1 MKIYFVFLP
10 IFIIFVPK
18 YSVNMTH
25 SKTIASIMA
34 AVACL
39 LVLGSC
45 QKASVRRQ
53 AGDKDEEHGLVVA
66 QELSNSRV
74 QAIEEDA
81 TGQLWIATFR
91 GLNRYDGHEYHQY
104 FCTEDS
110 LGLPDNNVQGLLCD
124 RQGQLW
130 VATVNGVCRYTN
142 KDCFER
148 IPMQTGN
155 RNARKLLMNSKGRIF
170 VYNGTEVLIYDELHN
185 IFLPRINRTM
195 VGQAWGDF
203 FIDAADNIL
212 IAGPENLLVYDG
224 NTFKL
229 LSEVRHAEGA
239 GFYYFEMLTNGL
251 LLSSGNGTLL
261 VFDTKSRQ
269 IVPLDEDVRRR
280 LLDHG
285 SVVQAACLLENNTIL
300 LSTSKNGLFEM
311 NLLTKTLRGQGDA
324 GFTVPVPDAY
334 VTKIFQ
340 DSRKNV
346 WLGTYDKG
354 LFADYYYKEKFGGN
368 DSYLNRVIQNSSV
381 MAVAMDK
388 QQNLWI
394 STMSKGVFV
403 YHCDSQKA
411 EEVVIEGLPAGELGN
426 TINHIFC
433 DRDGELW
440 LSSSNIVMKCRYDGH
455 RLSILGQW
463 PVPMAMDIEQTDD
476 GTVWVASSTTYIFG
490 FHPGSSEP
498 EAKQA
503 FNVDYTFIPSLLKL
517 SDGQLLISAF
527 YQNITRM
534 NPQTGKLTQME
545 IPSMQKCIR
554 RSVYIPT
561 DMHQDKHGNV
571 WIGTV
576 SNGLL
581 RYNPKTNEMTRI
593 PGLSCSDVA
602 SIEEGHQG
610 NLWISTMKGLNRLDV
625 KTGRITSLYKADG
638 LAGDEFTDRASCQ
651 LPNGSL
657 VFGGTDGIT
666 MFDPANIDTL
676 TTIPLRFSDL
686 KIHNR
691 LVRPQK
697 GGPIEMVL
705 DSCREIRLEHSENSI
720 SISFTALD
728 FGEYERVHYYYKLDG
743 FDNEWIDAGSSHSAS
758 YANLP
763 SGHYTFR
770 VRTTD
775 SANDESVSDE
785 RTIRVV
791 VASPPAWSWWAWLI
805 YLVLGGLLAGYLYQ
819 NARRVVKAHRAARQA
834 QMEKEQEKRVN
845 AMNMSFFANIAHE
858 FRTPLTMIAGP
869 VGQLAKS
876 ASLDGEERNLL
887 SIAQRSIQR
896 MFKLVNQLM
905 DFNKLENDTLR
916 LSVEQIDV
924 VEAMNNIC
932 DTFEFNM
939 REKGL
944 TLFRHGMEDKLMAW
958 TDGDKLEKIVSNL
971 LSNALK
977 FTPRGGHIDVTL
989 DTSPT
994 LPRGE
999 KTSTTPSKGEKT
1011 SLSTRPSPL
1020 LQEGSGE
1027 VIKISI
1033 ADTGK
1038 GIPEEQKENIFKRYY
1053 QLDNQT
1059 KAIVNWGT
1067 GIGLYYSRRLAEL
1080 HHGSLTAGNREDGT
1094 GAVFTLIYPMTEQ
1107 AYTEQ
1112 ERKPLYEETGK
1123 LGDNTN
1129 STMSYVLDSTRSA
1142 LPLGLSKNSLN
1153 TDDDNRPTILIVDDD
1168 TEIINYMRI
1177 LFSQDYRLITCLDAE
1192 TALEEMRAEEPNIV
1206 LSDVAMPGKDGY
1218 ELCQEIKQDIQ
1229 LRHIPVILVT
1239 AKITAENQVEGL
1251 NVGADAYVTKPF
1263 EPAVLSALIQSQL
1276 KNRERVRKLLT
1287 KATTM
1292 EDESVEEALSEQ
1304 DKHFMEELY
1313 KLMEEELSNSELDVT
1328 RITKMLY
1335 ISRTKL
1341 YYKIKGLTGETP
1353 SSFFRTYKLNRAA
1366 ELLKSGKYTVAEIAD
1381 KTGFSTQ
1388 SHFSVVFKKQFG
1400 VTPTEYKG

>member
-1 MKIYFVFLP
+1 
-10 IFIIFVPK
+10 
-18 YSVNMTH
+18 MTT
-25 SKTIASIMA
+25 KTIITAI
-34 AVACL
+34 AVLMCMPALLACQQEDRPD
-39 LVLGSC
+39 SN
-45 QKASVRRQ
+45 R
-53 AGDKDEEHGLVVA
+53 DKDEEHGLVVA

-74 QAIEEDA
+74 QCIEEDA

-104 FCTEDS
+104 FCTEDT
-110 LGLPDNNVQGLLCD
+110 LGIPDNNVQGLLCD
-124 RQGQLW
+124 KQGQLW
-130 VATVNGVCRYTN
+130 VATVNGVCRYTKQDN
-142 KDCFER
+142 FER
-148 IPMQTGN
+148 IPMQTSN
-155 RNARKLLMNSKGRIF
+155 RNARKLLMDSKGRVM
-170 VYNGTEVLIYDELHN
+170 VYNGGEVLIYDENHH
-185 IFLPRINRTM
+185 IFLPRISRQLTN
-195 VGQAWGDF
+195 QSWGDC
-203 FIDAADNIL
+203 FINATDDILLVGPENIL
-212 IAGPENLLVYDG
+212 IYGG
-224 NTFKL
+224 NDFKQRIEMNHPKG
-229 LSEVRHAEGA
+229 S
-239 GFYYFEMLTNGL
+239 GFYYFAMLENGL
-251 LLSSGNGTLL
+251 LLSSGNGTLML
-261 VFDTKSRQ
+261 FDTKARQ
-269 IVPLDEDVRRR
+269 EVPLSTEMQTR
-280 LLDHG
+280 LLANG
-285 SVVQAACLLENNTIL
+285 SAVQAACLLENNTIL
-300 LSTSKNGLFEM
+300 LNTSKNGLFEL
-311 NLLTKTLRGQGDA
+311 NLLAHTLYGEGDA
-324 GFTVPVPDAY
+324 GITIPVPDAY
-334 VTKIFQ
+334 VTQIFQ
-340 DSRKNV
+340 DSRKNI

-354 LFADYYYKEKFGGN
+354 LFADYYYKEKFGGSDN
-368 DSYLNRVIQNSSV
+368 YLNRMIENSSV
-381 MAVAMDK
+381 FAVAMDK
-388 QQNLWI
+388 QDNLWI
-394 STMSKGVFV
+394 STLLKGVFV
-403 YHCDSQKA
+403 YHSATQKA
-411 EEVVIEGLPAGELGN
+411 EQIMIEGLPAGETKN
-426 TINHIFC
+426 AVNHIFC
-433 DRDGELW
+433 DRDGLLW
-440 LSSSNIVMKCRYDGH
+440 LSTANFVMKCRYDGT
-455 RLSILGQW
+455 RLHILGQW
-463 PVPMAMDIEQTDD
+463 PVPMAMDFEQTDD
-476 GTVWVASSTTYIFG
+476 GTIWVSTASTYILG
-490 FHPGSSEP
+490 FHPDSNEP
-498 EAKQA
+498 EPKQA

-517 SDGQLLISAF
+517 KNGQMLISAF
-527 YQNITRM
+527 YQNILQM
-534 NPQTGKLTQME
+534 DAKTGKLTQLE
-545 IPSMQKCIR
+545 IPDMQRCIR

-561 DMHQDKHGNV
+561 DMHEDSNGNV

-581 RYNPKTNEMTRI
+581 RYSPKTKTMTRI
-593 PGLSCSDVA
+593 GGLSCSDVA

-610 NLWISTMKGLNRLDV
+610 NLWISTMKGLNRLDT

-666 MFDPANIDTL
+666 MFNPADIDTL
-676 TTIPLRFSDL
+676 RDMPLKFSDL
-686 KIHNR
+686 KIHNQ
-691 LVRPQK
+691 LVRPAE
-697 GGPIEMVL
+697 GGPIEAML
-705 DSCREIRLEHSENSI
+705 DSCQEIRLRHDQNSF

-743 FDNEWIDAGSSHSAS
+743 FDSEWIDAGNSHTAS

-775 SANDESVSDE
+775 SASDEAGSDE
-785 RTIRVV
+785 RTVKVV
-791 VASPPAWSWWAWLI
+791 VAPAPAFSWWAWLI
-805 YLVLGGLLAGYLYQ
+805 YLVLGGLLATYLYH
-819 NARRVVKAHRAARQA
+819 NARRLVRARRAARQA

-876 ASLDGEERNLL
+876 GSLDGEERSLL

-916 LSVEQIDV
+916 LSVEQLDV
-924 VEAMNNIC
+924 VKAMNDIL
-932 DTFEFNM
+932 DTFEFNAK
-939 REKGL
+939 EKGI
-944 TLFRHGMEDKLMAW
+944 TIHRYGMEDKLQAW

-977 FTPRGGHIDVTL
+977 FTPRDGHIDVSL
-989 DTSPT
+989 DTADDT
-994 LPRGE
+994 V
-999 KTSTTPSKGEKT
+999 KVT
-1011 SLSTRPSPL
+1011 
-1020 LQEGSGE
+1020 
-1027 VIKISI
+1027 V

-1038 GIPEEQKENIFKRYY
+1038 GIPEEQQENIFKRYY

-1080 HHGSLTAGNREDGT
+1080 HHGSLTAGNRKEGT

-1107 AYTEQ
+1107 AYTAE
-1112 ERKPLYEETGK
+1112 ERRPLE
-1123 LGDNTN
+1123 GDGVADYRIIDMPVSPQTN
-1129 STMSYVLDSTRSA
+1129 RQPQQSE
-1142 LPLGLSKNSLN
+1142 
-1153 TDDDNRPTILIVDDD
+1153 DDRPTILVVDDD
-1168 TEIINYMRI
+1168 TEIINYMRL
-1177 LFSQDYRLITCLDAE
+1177 LFSQDYRLITCLDAD

-1206 LSDVAMPGKDGY
+1206 LSDVMMPGKDGY

-1229 LRHIPVILVT
+1229 LSHIPVILVT

-1287 KATTM
+1287 NATTT
-1292 EDESVEEALSEQ
+1292 EEEGVENALSEQ

-1353 SSFFRTYKLNRAA
+1353 SNFFRTYKLNRAA
-1366 ELLKSGKYTVAEIAD
+1366 ELLKSGRYTIAEIAD

-1400 VTPTEYKG
+1400 VTPSDYKG

>member
-1 MKIYFVFLP
+1 MTTRP
-10 IFIIFVPK
+10 IV
-18 YSVNMTH
+18 TA
-25 SKTIASIMA
+25 T
-34 AVACL
+34 AVLMCMLGLLAC
-39 LVLGSC
+39 
-45 QKASVRRQ
+45 QQEDRQ
-53 AGDKDEEHGLVVA
+53 DGNRDKDEEHGLVVA

-81 TGQLWIATFR
+81 TGQLWVATFR

-104 FCTEDS
+104 FCTDDS

-124 RQGQLW
+124 KQGRLW
-130 VATVNGVCRYTN
+130 VATVNGVCRYTR
-142 KDCFER
+142 KDNFER

-155 RNARKLLMNSKGRIF
+155 KNARKLLMDSKGRIF
-170 VYNGTEVLIYDELHN
+170 AYNGTEVMIYDEQHD
-185 IFLPRINRTM
+185 IFLPHISREMI
-195 VGQAWGDF
+195 GQVWGDF
-203 FIDAADNIL
+203 FIDADDDIL
-212 IAGPENLLVYDG
+212 LIGPDNLLIYDG
-224 NTFKL
+224 DTFKQRIEL
-229 LSEVRHAEGA
+229 QHPEGA
-239 GFYYFEMLTNGL
+239 GFYYFGLLGNGL
-251 LLSSGNGTLL
+251 LLSSGNGTLML
-261 VFDTKSRQ
+261 FDTKARQ
-269 IVPLDEDVRRR
+269 RVPISPEMEAR
-280 LLDHG
+280 LLANG
-285 SVVQAACLLENNTIL
+285 SAVQAACLLENNTIL
-300 LSTSKNGLFEM
+300 LSTSKNGLFEL
-311 NLLTKTLRGQGDA
+311 NLLAQTLRGEGDA
-324 GFTVPVPDAY
+324 GFTMPVPDAY
-334 VTKIFQ
+334 VTHIFE
-340 DSRKNV
+340 DSRRNI

-354 LFADYYYKEKFGGN
+354 IFANYYYKEKFGGSDN
-368 DSYLNRVIQNSSV
+368 YLNRVIENSSV
-381 MAVAMDK
+381 LAVAMDK
-388 QQNLWI
+388 QDNLWI
-394 STMSKGVFV
+394 STMLKGVFV
-403 YHCDSQKA
+403 YHTATQKA
-411 EEVVIEGLPAGELGN
+411 EEIMIEGLPAGETKN
-426 TINHIFC
+426 AINHIFC
-433 DRDGELW
+433 DRGGLLW
-440 LSSSNIVMKCRYDGH
+440 LSTNNIVMKCQYDGT
-455 RLSILGQW
+455 RLHILGQW
-463 PVPMAMDIEQTDD
+463 PVPMTMDFEQTDD
-476 GTVWVASSTTYIFG
+476 GTVWVSTASTYILG
-490 FHPGSSEP
+490 FHPGSNEP

-503 FNVDYTFIPSLLKL
+503 FNVDYTFIPSLQKL
-517 SDGQLLISAF
+517 SDGSMLIAAF
-527 YQNITRM
+527 YQNIM
-534 NPQTGKLTQME
+534 KMDPQTGKLTQLE
-545 IPSMQKCIR
+545 IPDMKKCIR
-554 RSVYIPT
+554 RSVFIPT
-561 DMHQDKHGNV
+561 DMYQDEQGDV

-581 RYNPKTNEMTRI
+581 RYSPKTNTMTRI
-593 PGLSCSDVA
+593 AGLSCSDVA
-602 SIEEGHQG
+602 SIEKGHQG
-610 NLWISTMKGLNRLDV
+610 NLWISTMKGLNRLDL

-638 LAGDEFTDRASCQ
+638 LAGDEFMDRASCQ

-666 MFDPANIDTL
+666 MFNPADIDTL
-676 TTIPLRFSDL
+676 RIIPLRLCHL
-686 KIHNR
+686 KIHNQ
-691 LVRPQK
+691 LVHPTD
-697 GGPIEMVL
+697 GGPIEVML
-705 DSCREIRLEHSENSI
+705 DSCQEIRLHHDQNSF

-743 FDNEWIDAGSSHSAS
+743 FDSEWIDAGNSHSAS

-775 SANDESVSDE
+775 SASDEGNSDE
-785 RTIRVV
+785 RTINVIV
-791 VASPPAWSWWAWLI
+791 EPAPAYSWWAWLI
-805 YLVLGGLLAGYLYQ
+805 YLILGGLLATYLYH
-819 NARRVVKAHRAARQA
+819 NARRLVRARRAARQA

-876 ASLDGEERNLL
+876 GSLDGEERSLL

-896 MFKLVNQLM
+896 MFKLVNQIM

-924 VEAMNNIC
+924 VKVMNDIL
-932 DTFEFNM
+932 DTFEFNAK
-939 REKGL
+939 EKGI
-944 TLFRHGMEDKLMAW
+944 TIHRFGMEDKLLAW

-977 FTPRGGHIDVTL
+977 FTPRDGHIDVSL
-989 DTSPT
+989 DTT
-994 LPRGE
+994 DD
-999 KTSTTPSKGEKT
+999 TV
-1011 SLSTRPSPL
+1011 
-1020 LQEGSGE
+1020 E
-1027 VIKISI
+1027 VTV

-1038 GIPEEQKENIFKRYY
+1038 GIPEEQQENIFKRYY

-1080 HHGSLTAGNREDGT
+1080 HHGSLTAGNRKEGT

-1107 AYTEQ
+1107 AYTAE
-1112 ERKPLYEETGK
+1112 ERRPLE
-1123 LGDNTN
+1123 GDGVADYRIIDMPVSPQANRQPPQ
-1129 STMSYVLDSTRSA
+1129 SE
-1142 LPLGLSKNSLN
+1142 
-1153 TDDDNRPTILIVDDD
+1153 DDRPTILVVDDD
-1168 TEIINYMRI
+1168 TEIINYMRL
-1177 LFSQDYRLITCLDAE
+1177 LFSQDYHLITCLDAD

-1206 LSDVAMPGKDGY
+1206 LSDVMMPGKDGY

-1229 LRHIPVILVT
+1229 LSHIPVILVT

-1287 KATTM
+1287 NATTT
-1292 EDESVEEALSEQ
+1292 EEEGVENALSEQ

-1353 SSFFRTYKLNRAA
+1353 SNFFRTYKLNRAA
-1366 ELLKSGKYTVAEIAD
+1366 ELLKSGRYTIAEIAD

-1400 VTPTEYKG
+1400 VTPSDYKG

>member
-1 MKIYFVFLP
+1 MTTRP
-10 IFIIFVPK
+10 IV
-18 YSVNMTH
+18 TA
-25 SKTIASIMA
+25 T
-34 AVACL
+34 AVLMCMLGLLAC
-39 LVLGSC
+39 
-45 QKASVRRQ
+45 QQEDRQ
-53 AGDKDEEHGLVVA
+53 DGNRDKDEEHGLVVA

-81 TGQLWIATFR
+81 TGQLWVATFR

-104 FCTEDS
+104 FCTDDS

-124 RQGQLW
+124 KQGRLW
-130 VATVNGVCRYTN
+130 VATVNGVCRYTR
-142 KDCFER
+142 KDNFER

-155 RNARKLLMNSKGRIF
+155 KNARKLLMDSKGRIF
-170 VYNGTEVLIYDELHN
+170 VYNGTEVMIYDEHHN
-185 IFLPRINRTM
+185 IFLPHISREMI
-195 VGQAWGDF
+195 GQVWGDF
-203 FIDAADNIL
+203 FIDASDDIL
-212 IAGPENLLVYDG
+212 LIGSDNLLIYDG
-224 NTFKL
+224 DTFKQRIKL
-229 LSEVRHAEGA
+229 QHPEGA
-239 GFYYFEMLTNGL
+239 GFYYFGLLENGL
-251 LLSSGNGTLL
+251 LLSSGNGTLML
-261 VFDTKSRQ
+261 FDTKARQ
-269 IVPLDEDVRRR
+269 RVPISPEMEAR
-280 LLDHG
+280 LLANG
-285 SVVQAACLLENNTIL
+285 SAVQAACLLENNTIL
-300 LSTSKNGLFEM
+300 LNTSKNGLFEL
-311 NLLTKTLRGQGDA
+311 NLLAQTLRGEGDA
-324 GFTVPVPDAY
+324 GFTMPVPDAY
-334 VTKIFQ
+334 VTHIFE
-340 DSRKNV
+340 DSRRNI

-354 LFADYYYKEKFGGN
+354 IFANYYYKEKFGGSDN
-368 DSYLNRVIQNSSV
+368 YLNRVIENSSV
-381 MAVAMDK
+381 LAVAMDK
-388 QQNLWI
+388 QDNLWI
-394 STMSKGVFV
+394 STMLKGVFV
-403 YHCDSQKA
+403 YHTATQKA
-411 EEVVIEGLPAGELGN
+411 EEIMIEGLPAGETKN
-426 TINHIFC
+426 AINHIFC
-433 DRDGELW
+433 DRDGLLW
-440 LSSSNIVMKCRYDGH
+440 LSTNNIVMKCQYDGT
-455 RLSILGQW
+455 RLHILGQW
-463 PVPMAMDIEQTDD
+463 PVPMTMDFEQTDD
-476 GTVWVASSTTYIFG
+476 GTVWVSTASTYILG
-490 FHPGSSEP
+490 FHPGSNEP

-503 FNVDYTFIPSLLKL
+503 FNVDYTFIPSLQKL
-517 SDGQLLISAF
+517 SDGSMLIAAF
-527 YQNITRM
+527 YQNIM
-534 NPQTGKLTQME
+534 KMDPKTGKLTQLE
-545 IPSMQKCIR
+545 IPDMKKCIR
-554 RSVYIPT
+554 RSVFIPT
-561 DMHQDKHGNV
+561 DMYQDEQGDV

-581 RYNPKTNEMTRI
+581 RYSPKTNTMTRI
-593 PGLSCSDVA
+593 AGLSCSDVA
-602 SIEEGHQG
+602 SIEKGHQG
-610 NLWISTMKGLNRLDV
+610 NLWISTMKGLNRLDL

-638 LAGDEFTDRASCQ
+638 LAGDEFMDRASCQ

-666 MFDPANIDTL
+666 MFNPADIDTL
-676 TTIPLRFSDL
+676 RIIPLRLCHL
-686 KIHNR
+686 KIHNQ
-691 LVRPQK
+691 LVHPTD
-697 GGPIEMVL
+697 GGPIEAML
-705 DSCREIRLEHSENSI
+705 DSCQEIRLHHDQNSF

-743 FDNEWIDAGSSHSAS
+743 FDSEWIDAGNSHSAS

-775 SANDESVSDE
+775 SASDEGNSDE
-785 RTIRVV
+785 RTINVIV
-791 VASPPAWSWWAWLI
+791 EPAPAYSWWAWLI
-805 YLVLGGLLAGYLYQ
+805 YLILGGLLATYLYH
-819 NARRVVKAHRAARQA
+819 NARRLVRARRAARQA

-876 ASLDGEERNLL
+876 GSLDGEERSLL

-896 MFKLVNQLM
+896 MFKLVNQIM

-924 VEAMNNIC
+924 VKVMNDIL
-932 DTFEFNM
+932 DTFEFNAK
-939 REKGL
+939 EKGI
-944 TLFRHGMEDKLMAW
+944 TIHRFGMEDKLLAW

-977 FTPRGGHIDVTL
+977 FTPRDGHIDVSL
-989 DTSPT
+989 DTT
-994 LPRGE
+994 DD
-999 KTSTTPSKGEKT
+999 TV
-1011 SLSTRPSPL
+1011 
-1020 LQEGSGE
+1020 E
-1027 VIKISI
+1027 VTV

-1038 GIPEEQKENIFKRYY
+1038 GIPEEQQENIFKRYY

-1080 HHGSLTAGNREDGT
+1080 HHGSLTAGNRKEGT

-1107 AYTEQ
+1107 AYTAE
-1112 ERKPLYEETGK
+1112 ERRPLE
-1123 LGDNTN
+1123 GDGVADYRIIDMPVSPQANRQPPQ
-1129 STMSYVLDSTRSA
+1129 SE
-1142 LPLGLSKNSLN
+1142 
-1153 TDDDNRPTILIVDDD
+1153 DDRPTILVVDDD
-1168 TEIINYMRI
+1168 TEIINYMRL
-1177 LFSQDYRLITCLDAE
+1177 LFSQDYHLITCLDAD

-1206 LSDVAMPGKDGY
+1206 LSDVMMPGKDGY

-1229 LRHIPVILVT
+1229 LSHIPVILVT

-1287 KATTM
+1287 NATTT
-1292 EDESVEEALSEQ
+1292 EEEGVENALSEQ

-1353 SSFFRTYKLNRAA
+1353 SNFFRTYKLNRAA
-1366 ELLKSGKYTVAEIAD
+1366 ELLKSGRYTIAEIAD

-1400 VTPTEYKG
+1400 VTPSDYKG

>member
-1 MKIYFVFLP
+1 
-10 IFIIFVPK
+10 
-18 YSVNMTH
+18 MTQN
-25 SKTIASIMA
+25 KAIVTIIAS
-34 AVACL
+34 VACL
-39 LVLGSC
+39 LALDSC
-45 QKASVRRQ
+45 RKAETQQQR
-53 AGDKDEEHGLVVA
+53 DKDEEHGLVVA
-66 QELSNSRV
+66 KELSNSRV

-124 RQGQLW
+124 RNGRLW

-142 KDCFER
+142 MDCFER
-148 IPMQTGN
+148 IPMQTSN
-155 RNARKLLMNSKGRIF
+155 RNARKLLMDSKGRIF
-170 VYNGTEVLIYDELHN
+170 VYNGTEMLIYDELHN

-195 VGQAWGDF
+195 VGQSWGDF
-203 FIDAADNIL
+203 FIDAADDIL
-212 IAGPENLLVYDG
+212 IAGPENLLIYSGD
-224 NTFKL
+224 NFKL
-229 LSEVRHAEGA
+229 RMEVNHSERA
-239 GFYYFEMLTNGL
+239 GYYYFDMLKNGL
-251 LLSSGNGTLL
+251 LLSSGNGTLM
-261 VFDTKSRQ
+261 VFDTKARQ
-269 IVPLDEDVRRR
+269 VIPLGEAIEGR
-280 LLDHG
+280 LLAQG

-300 LSTSKNGLFEM
+300 LSTSKNGLFEL
-311 NLLTKTLRGQGDA
+311 NLLTHTLRGQGDA

-334 VTKIFQ
+334 VTQIFQ
-340 DSRKNV
+340 DSRKNI

-354 LFADYYYKEKFGGN
+354 LFADYYYKEKFGGS
-368 DSYLNRVIQNSSV
+368 DSYLNRVIENSSV
-381 MAVAMDK
+381 MAVAIDK
-388 QQNLWI
+388 QENLWI
-394 STMSKGVFV
+394 STMSKGMFV
-403 YHCDSQKA
+403 YHCNSQKA
-411 EEVVIEGLPAGELGN
+411 EPVVIEGLPAGETKN
-426 TINHIFC
+426 AVNHIFC
-433 DRDGELW
+433 DRDGLLW
-440 LSSSNIVMKCRYDGH
+440 LSTANIVMKCRYDGQ

-463 PVPMAMDIEQTDD
+463 PVPMAMDFEQTDD

-490 FHPGSSEP
+490 FRPDSGEP
-498 EAKQA
+498 IAKQA

-517 SDGQLLISAF
+517 SDGQMLISAF

-534 NPQTGKLTQME
+534 DSPSGKLTQLE
-545 IPSMQKCIR
+545 IPDMQKCIR
-554 RSVYIPT
+554 RSVFIPT
-561 DMHQDKHGNV
+561 DMHQDKQGNV

-581 RYNPKTNEMTRI
+581 RYNLQTNEMTRI
-593 PGLSCSDVA
+593 AGLSCSDVA

-638 LAGDEFTDRASCQ
+638 LAGDEFMDRASCQ

-666 MFDPANIDTL
+666 MFDPADIDTL
-676 TTIPLRFSDL
+676 LQLPLIFSDL
-686 KIHNR
+686 KVHNQ
-691 LVRPQK
+691 LIRPSAE
-697 GGPIEMVL
+697 GPIEVML
-705 DSCREIRLEHSENSI
+705 DSCKEIRLKHSENSI

-743 FDNEWIDAGSSHSAS
+743 FDSEWIDAGSSHSAS

-775 SANDESVSDE
+775 SASDEAVSDE
-785 RTIRVV
+785 RTVKVV
-791 VASPPAWSWWAWLI
+791 VEPAPAYSWWAWLI
-805 YLVLGGLLAGYLYQ
+805 YLVLGGLLASYVYQ
-819 NARRVVKAHRAARQA
+819 NGRRLMKARRAARQA

-876 ASLDGEERNLL
+876 ASLDTEERNLL
-887 SIAQRSIQR
+887 SVAQRSIQR

-932 DTFEFNM
+932 DTFEFNIK
-939 REKGL
+939 EKGL
-944 TLFRHGMEDKLMAW
+944 TLNRFGMEDELMAW

-977 FTPRGGHIDVTL
+977 FTPQGGHIDVSL
-989 DTSPT
+989 DVADEMVKVT
-994 LPRGE
+994 
-999 KTSTTPSKGEKT
+999 
-1011 SLSTRPSPL
+1011 
-1020 LQEGSGE
+1020 
-1027 VIKISI
+1027 I

-1080 HHGSLTAGNREDGT
+1080 HHGSLTAGNREEGT
-1094 GAVFTLIYPMTEQ
+1094 GAVFTFIYPMTEQ
-1107 AYTEQ
+1107 SYTEQ
-1112 ERKPLYEETGK
+1112 ERRPLYEETGIGK
-1123 LGDNTN
+1123 EGEKE
-1129 STMSYVLDSTRSA
+1129 SSA
-1142 LPLGLSKNSLN
+1142 LVLN
-1153 TDDDNRPTILIVDDD
+1153 TLPSADVRDDEDNRPTILVVDDD

-1177 LFSQDYRLITCLDAE
+1177 LFSQDYRLITCLDAD
-1192 TALEEMRAEEPNIV
+1192 TALEEMRAEEPNLV

-1218 ELCQEIKQDIQ
+1218 ELCHEIKQDIQ
-1229 LRHIPVILVT
+1229 LSHIPVILVT

-1251 NVGADAYVTKPF
+1251 SVGADAYVTKPF

-1276 KNRERVRKLLT
+1276 KNRERVRKLLS
-1287 KATTM
+1287 KATTT

-1366 ELLKSGKYTVAEIAD
+1366 ELLKSGKYTVSEIAD

-1400 VTPTEYKG
+1400 VTPSEFKN

>member
-1 MKIYFVFLP
+1 MWRSDSVFRFFPL
-10 IFIIFVPK
+10 FKSSLAFFNLFK
-18 YSVNMTH
+18 TCSFR
-25 SKTIASIMA
+25 SKKGLLCLFCRRIWSHCVWWYGKKSYLCNQNYDSMRLKKFFAVGLVAVFSTIMIVSCQQENQRDASI
-34 AVACL
+34 
-39 LVLGSC
+39 
-45 QKASVRRQ
+45 
-53 AGDKDEEHGLVVA
+53 DKDEEHGLVVA

-104 FCTEDS
+104 FCTEDT
-110 LGLPDNNVQGLLCD
+110 LGIPDNNVQGLLCD
-124 RQGQLW
+124 KQGRLW
-130 VATVNGVCRYTN
+130 VATVNGVCRYTKQDN
-142 KDCFER
+142 FER
-148 IPMQTGN
+148 IPMQSGN
-155 RNARKLLMNSKGRIF
+155 KNARKLLMDSKGRVM
-170 VYNGTEVLIYDELHN
+170 VYNGNEVLVYDENHH
-185 IFLPRINRTM
+185 IFLPRISRQMTN
-195 VGQAWGDF
+195 QSWGDC
-203 FIDAADNIL
+203 FIDATDEILLVGAENIL
-212 IAGPENLLVYDG
+212 IYGG
-224 NTFKL
+224 NDFKQRV
-229 LSEVRHAEGA
+229 EVSHPKGS
-239 GFYYFEMLTNGL
+239 GFYYFAMLENGL
-251 LLSSGNGTLL
+251 LLSSGNGTLML
-261 VFDTKSRQ
+261 FDTKGRQ
-269 IVPLDEDVRRR
+269 EVPLNAEMQTR
-280 LLDHG
+280 LLKNG
-285 SVVQAACLLENNTIL
+285 SAVQAACLLENNTIL
-300 LSTSKNGLFEM
+300 LSTSKNGLFEL
-311 NLLTKTLRGQGDA
+311 NLLAHTLYGEGDA

-334 VTKIFQ
+334 VTQIFQ
-340 DSRKNV
+340 DSRKNI

-354 LFADYYYKEKFGGN
+354 IFADYYYKEKFGGSDN
-368 DSYLNRVIQNSSV
+368 YLNRVIDNSSV
-381 MAVAMDK
+381 FAVAMDK
-388 QQNLWI
+388 QDNLWV
-394 STMSKGVFV
+394 STLLKGVFV
-403 YHCDSQKA
+403 YHTTTQKA
-411 EEVVIEGLPAGELGN
+411 EQIVIEGLPAGETKN
-426 TINHIFC
+426 AVNHIFC
-433 DRDGELW
+433 DRDGLLW
-440 LSSSNIVMKCRYDGH
+440 LSTANFVMKCRYDGA
-455 RLSILGQW
+455 RLHILGQW
-463 PVPMAMDIEQTDD
+463 PVPMAMDFEQADD
-476 GTVWVASSTTYIFG
+476 GTIWVSTASTYILG
-490 FHPGSSEP
+490 FHPGSNEP
-498 EAKQA
+498 EARQA

-517 SDGQLLISAF
+517 RNGQMLISAF
-527 YQNITRM
+527 YQDILQM
-534 NPQTGKLTQME
+534 DAKTGKLTQLE
-545 IPSMQKCIR
+545 IPDIEKCIR

-561 DMHQDKHGNV
+561 DMHEDSNGNV

-581 RYNPKTNEMTRI
+581 KYDPKTNHMTRI
-593 PGLSCSDVA
+593 GGLSCSDVA

-610 NLWISTMKGLNRLDV
+610 NLWISTMKGLNRLDI

-666 MFDPANIDTL
+666 MFNPADIDTL
-676 TTIPLRFSDL
+676 RDIPLRFCHL
-686 KIHNR
+686 KIHNQ
-691 LVRPQK
+691 LVRPAID
-697 GGPIEMVL
+697 GPIDAML
-705 DSCREIRLEHSENSI
+705 DSCRMIRLKHSENSF
-720 SISFTALD
+720 SISYTALD

-743 FDNEWIDAGSSHSAS
+743 FDSEWIDAGNNHSAS

-763 SGHYTFR
+763 TGSYTFR
-770 VRTTD
+770 LRTTN
-775 SANDESVSDE
+775 SASDEASSDE
-785 RTIRVV
+785 RTIRIVV
-791 VASPPAWSWWAWLI
+791 EPAPAFSWWAWLI
-805 YLVLGGLLAGYLYQ
+805 YLALASALAWYLYR
-819 NARRVVKAHRAARQA
+819 NARRLVMARRAARQA

-869 VGQLAKS
+869 VGQLVKS
-876 ASLDGEERNLL
+876 TSLAGEERNLL

-916 LSVEQIDV
+916 LNVEQIDV
-924 VEAMNNIC
+924 VKVMNDIC

-939 REKGL
+939 KEKGL
-944 TLFRHGMEDKLMAW
+944 TLNRFGMEDQLMAW

-977 FTPRGGHIDVTL
+977 FTPRGGYIDVSL
-989 DTSPT
+989 DVVDNHVKVT
-994 LPRGE
+994 
-999 KTSTTPSKGEKT
+999 
-1011 SLSTRPSPL
+1011 
-1020 LQEGSGE
+1020 
-1027 VIKISI
+1027 I

-1080 HHGSLTAGNREDGT
+1080 HHGSLTAGNREEGT
-1094 GAVFTLIYPMTEQ
+1094 GAVFTLTYPMNES
-1107 AYTEQ
+1107 AYTET
-1112 ERKPLYEETGK
+1112 ERRPLE
-1123 LGDNTN
+1123 GDGVADYRIIDTPAP
-1129 STMSYVLDSTRSA
+1129 TTIVTE
-1142 LPLGLSKNSLN
+1142 
-1153 TDDDNRPTILIVDDD
+1153 TDDDRPTILIVDDD
-1168 TEIINYMRI
+1168 TEIINYMRV
-1177 LFSQDYRLITCLDAE
+1177 LFSQDYRLITCLDAD

-1229 LRHIPVILVT
+1229 LSHIPVILVT

-1287 KATTM
+1287 KATTT
-1292 EDESVEEALSEQ
+1292 EEEGVDNALSEQ

-1328 RITKMLY
+1328 RITRLLL

-1353 SSFFRTYKLNRAA
+1353 SNFFRTYKLNRAA
-1366 ELLKSGKYTVAEIAD
+1366 ELLKSGKYTVSEISD
-1381 KTGFSTQ
+1381 KCGFSTQ

>member
-1 MKIYFVFLP
+1 MTLRKT
-10 IFIIFVPK
+10 FIAL
-18 YSVNMTH
+18 MAGLLMAGGL
-25 SKTIASIMA
+25 AS
-34 AVACL
+34 CH
-39 LVLGSC
+39 
-45 QKASVRRQ
+45 KAETLQQR
-53 AGDKDEEHGLVVA
+53 DKDEEHGVVIA
-66 QELSNSRV
+66 QELSNRRV
-74 QAIEEDA
+74 QCIEEDA
-81 TGQLWIATFR
+81 SGQLWFGTFR

-104 FCTEDS
+104 FCADDS
-110 LGLPDNNVQGLLCD
+110 TGLPDNNVQSLLCD
-124 RQGQLW
+124 QKGRLW
-130 VATVNGVCRYTN
+130 VATVNGVCQYTK
-142 KDCFER
+142 KDCFKR

-155 RNARKLLMNSKGRIF
+155 RNARKLLMDSKGRIF
-170 VYNGTEVLIYDELHN
+170 VYNGTEVMIYDELHD
-185 IFLPRINRTM
+185 IFLPRITRTM
-195 VGQAWGDF
+195 TGQSWGDC
-203 FIDAADNIL
+203 FIDAADDILLVGPENIL
-212 IAGPENLLVYDG
+212 IYAGD
-224 NTFKL
+224 TFKERMEL
-229 LSEVRHAEGA
+229 KHPEGS
-239 GFYYFEMLTNGL
+239 FYYFALLKNGL
-251 LLSSGNGTLL
+251 MLSSGNGTLL
-261 VFDTKSRQ
+261 LFDTKSRQ
-269 IVPLDEDVRRR
+269 IVPLSPEMESRM
-280 LLDHG
+280 LAHG

-300 LSTSKNGLFEM
+300 LSTSHNGMFEM
-311 NLLTKTLRGQGDA
+311 NLLAHTLVGQGDA
-324 GFTVPVPDAY
+324 GFTLPVPDAY
-334 VTKIFQ
+334 VTQIFQ
-340 DSRKNV
+340 DSRKNI

-354 LFADYYYKEKFGGN
+354 IFADYYYKEKFGGSDN
-368 DSYLNRVIQNSSV
+368 YLNRVIDNSSV

-388 QQNLWI
+388 QENLWI
-394 STMSKGVFV
+394 STMLKGVFV
-403 YHCDSQKA
+403 YHCNTQKA
-411 EEVVIEGLPAGELGN
+411 EQIVIEGLPAGETRN
-426 TINHIFC
+426 AVNHIFC
-433 DRDGELW
+433 DRDGLLW
-440 LSSSNIVMKCRYDGH
+440 LSTANIVMKCQYNGT
-455 RLSILGQW
+455 RLNILDQW
-463 PVPMAMDIEQTDD
+463 PVPMAMDFEQTDD

-503 FNVDYTFIPSLLKL
+503 FNVDYTFIPSLQKL
-517 SDGQLLISAF
+517 SDGSMLIAAF
-527 YQNITRM
+527 YQNLM
-534 NPQTGKLTQME
+534 QMEPKTGKLTQME
-545 IPSMQKCIR
+545 IPDMQRCIR
-554 RSVYIPT
+554 RSVFIPT
-561 DMHQDKHGNV
+561 DMYQDKKGDV

-581 RYNPKTNEMTRI
+581 RYNPKTNTMTRI
-593 PGLSCSDVA
+593 AGLSCSDVA
-602 SIEEGHQG
+602 SIEVGRQG
-610 NLWISTMKGLNRLDV
+610 DLWISTMKGLNRLDT

-638 LAGDEFTDRASCQ
+638 LAGDEFMDRASCQ

-666 MFDPANIDTL
+666 MFDPADIDTL
-676 TTIPLRFSDL
+676 RKIPLRLCNL
-686 KIHNR
+686 KIHNQ
-691 LVRPQK
+691 LVRPAVD
-697 GGPIEMVL
+697 GPIEAML
-705 DSCREIRLEHSENSI
+705 DSCEVIQLNHDQNSF

-743 FDNEWIDAGSSHSAS
+743 FDSEWIDAGNSHSAS

-775 SANDESVSDE
+775 SATDEAGSEE
-785 RTIRVV
+785 RAIKVV
-791 VASPPAWSWWAWLI
+791 VATAPAMSWWAWLI
-805 YLVLGGLLAGYLYQ
+805 YLVLGALLAAYLYQ
-819 NARRVVKAHRAARQA
+819 NAKRLVKARRAARQA

-876 ASLDGEERNLL
+876 ASLANEERSLL

-924 VEAMNNIC
+924 VKAMNDIC
-932 DTFEFNM
+932 DTFEFNVK
-939 REKGL
+939 EKGL
-944 TLFRHGMEDKLMAW
+944 TLNRFGLEDELLAW

-977 FTPRGGHIDVTL
+977 FTPRDGHIDITL
-989 DTSPT
+989 DTVDDQVKVT
-994 LPRGE
+994 
-999 KTSTTPSKGEKT
+999 
-1011 SLSTRPSPL
+1011 
-1020 LQEGSGE
+1020 
-1027 VIKISI
+1027 V

-1080 HHGSLTAGNREDGT
+1080 HHGSLVAGNRENGT
-1094 GAVFTLIYPMTEQ
+1094 GAVFTLTYPMNEQ
-1107 AYTEQ
+1107 AYTES
-1112 ERKPLYEETGK
+1112 ERRPLE
-1123 LGDNTN
+1123 GDGVADYRIIDMPTKVQTEA
-1129 STMSYVLDSTRSA
+1129 SPQS
-1142 LPLGLSKNSLN
+1142 
-1153 TDDDNRPTILIVDDD
+1153 DDDRPTILVVDDD
-1168 TEIINYMRI
+1168 TEIINYMRL
-1177 LFSQDYRLITCLDAE
+1177 LFSQDYRLITCLDAD

-1206 LSDVAMPGKDGY
+1206 LSDVMMPGKDGY

-1229 LRHIPVILVT
+1229 LSHIPVILVT

-1287 KATTM
+1287 NATTT
-1292 EDESVEEALSEQ
+1292 EEEGVDNVLSEQ

-1328 RITKMLY
+1328 RITQMLY

-1366 ELLKSGKYTVAEIAD
+1366 ELLKSGKYTVSEIAD
-1381 KTGFSTQ
+1381 KCGFSTQ

-1400 VTPTEYKG
+1400 VTPSEYKG

>member
-1 MKIYFVFLP
+1 MITNKAKNLILWTLVALFL
-10 IFIIFVPK
+10 
-18 YSVNMTH
+18 
-25 SKTIASIMA
+25 A
-34 AVACL
+34 ACTNDNPTD
-39 LVLGSC
+39 GD
-45 QKASVRRQ
+45 R
-53 AGDKDEEHGLVVA
+53 DKDEEYGMVVA

-74 QAIEEDA
+74 QDIAEDA

-110 LGLPDNNVQGLLCD
+110 LGLPDNNVQSLLCD
-124 RQGQLW
+124 KRGRLW
-130 VATVNGVCRYTN
+130 VATVNGVCRYTR
-142 KDCFER
+142 KDCFTR

-155 RNARKLLMNSKGRIF
+155 RNARKLLQDSKGRVF
-170 VYNGTEVLIYDELHN
+170 VYNGMEVLLYDELHN
-185 IFLPRINRTM
+185 IFLPRIKRPMTN
-195 VGQAWGDF
+195 QAWGDF
-203 FIDAADNIL
+203 FIDSADDI
-212 IAGPENLLVYDG
+212 LLVGPDNLIIYGGDD
-224 NTFKL
+224 FKL
-229 LSEVRHAEGA
+229 RIVQKHTEGT
-239 GFYYFEMLTNGL
+239 GFYYFEMLENGL

-261 VFDTKSRQ
+261 IFDTKARKQ
-269 IVPLDEDVRRR
+269 VPLSPEMEYR
-280 LLDHG
+280 LLAHG
-285 SVVQAACLLENNTIL
+285 SVVQAACLLDNNTIL
-300 LSTSKNGLFEM
+300 LSTSKNGLFEL
-311 NLLTKTLRGQGDA
+311 NLLAHSLVGEGDA
-324 GFTVPVPDAY
+324 DFTIPVPDAY
-334 VTKIFQ
+334 VTQIFQ
-340 DSRKNV
+340 DSRHNI

-354 LFADYYYKEKFGGN
+354 LFADYYYKEKFGGS
-368 DSYLNRVIQNSSV
+368 DSYINRVIDNSSV
-381 MAVAMDK
+381 LAVAVDK
-388 QQNLWI
+388 QENLWV
-394 STMSKGVFV
+394 STLLKGVFV
-403 YHCDSQKA
+403 YQTTTQKA
-411 EEVVIEGLPAGELGN
+411 EQIVIEGLPAGETKN
-426 TINHIFC
+426 AVNHIFC
-433 DRDGELW
+433 DRDGMLW
-440 LSSSNIVMKCRYDGH
+440 LSTTNIVMKCRYDGQ
-455 RLSILGQW
+455 RLHILGQW
-463 PVPMAMDIEQTDD
+463 PVPMAMDFEQTDD
-476 GTVWVASSTTYIFG
+476 GTVWVSSSTTYIFG
-490 FHPGSSEP
+490 FHPDSSEP
-498 EAKQA
+498 EAKQT

-517 SDGQLLISAF
+517 NDGMMLISAF
-527 YQNITRM
+527 YQKIMSM
-534 NPQTGKLTQME
+534 NPQTGKLTQLE
-545 IPSMQKCIR
+545 IPDMQKCIR
-554 RSVYIPT
+554 RSVFIPT
-561 DMHQDKHGNV
+561 DMLQDKNGNV

-581 RYNPKTNEMTRI
+581 RYNPKMNTMTRI
-593 PGLSCSDVA
+593 AGLSCSDVA

-610 NLWISTMKGLNRLDV
+610 NLWISTMKGLNRLDI

-638 LAGDEFTDRASCQ
+638 LAGDEFTDRASCR

-666 MFDPANIDTL
+666 MFNPADIDTL
-676 TTIPLRFSDL
+676 RKIPLRFCHL
-686 KIHNR
+686 KIHNQ
-691 LVRPQK
+691 LVRPSQN
-697 GGPIEMVL
+697 GSIDAML
-705 DSCREIRLEHSENSI
+705 DSCDVVRLRHDQNSF

-763 SGHYTFR
+763 AGHYTFH

-775 SANDESVSDE
+775 SASDMDNSDE
-785 RTIRVV
+785 RTISIVV
-791 VASPPAWSWWAWLI
+791 ETSPAFSWWAWLI
-805 YLVLGGLLAGYLYQ
+805 YVVLGSLLAWYLYR
-819 NARRVVKAHRAARQA
+819 NAKHVVKARRAARQA

-869 VGQLAKS
+869 VGQLAKN
-876 ASLDGEERNLL
+876 ASLDGEERGLL

-916 LSVEQIDV
+916 LCVEEIDV

-932 DTFEFNM
+932 DTFEFNVK
-939 REKGL
+939 EKGL
-944 TLFRHGMEDKLMAW
+944 TLNRYGLEDELRAW

-977 FTPRGGHIDVTL
+977 FTPSGGHIDVTL
-989 DTSPT
+989 DIVDDKVKVT
-994 LPRGE
+994 
-999 KTSTTPSKGEKT
+999 
-1011 SLSTRPSPL
+1011 
-1020 LQEGSGE
+1020 
-1027 VIKISI
+1027 I

-1080 HHGSLTAGNREDGT
+1080 HHGSLTAGNREEGT
-1094 GAVFTLIYPMTEQ
+1094 GAVFTLMYPMEEQ
-1107 AYTEQ
+1107 AYTVE
-1112 ERKPLYEETGK
+1112 ERKPLE
-1123 LGDNTN
+1123 GDGVADFRIVDIPTPT
-1129 STMSYVLDSTRSA
+1129 SSA
-1142 LPLGLSKNSLN
+1142 PVE
-1153 TDDDNRPTILIVDDD
+1153 DDNRPTILVVDDD
-1168 TEIINYMRI
+1168 TEIINYMRL
-1177 LFSQDYRLITCLDAE
+1177 LFSQDYRIITCLDAE

-1218 ELCQEIKQDIQ
+1218 QLCQEIKQDIQ
-1229 LRHIPVILVT
+1229 LSHIPVILVT
-1239 AKITAENQVEGL
+1239 AKVTAENQVEGL

-1263 EPAVLSALIQSQL
+1263 DPSVLSALIQSQL
-1276 KNRERVRKLLT
+1276 KNRNRVRKLLT
-1287 KATTM
+1287 QATTTK
-1292 EDESVEEALSEQ
+1292 EEGVDNVLSEQ

-1366 ELLKSGKYTVAEIAD
+1366 ELLKSGKYTMAEIAD

-1400 VTPTEYKG
+1400 VTPSEYKG

>member
-1 MKIYFVFLP
+1 M
-10 IFIIFVPK
+10 
-18 YSVNMTH
+18 
-25 SKTIASIMA
+25 ASA
-34 AVACL
+34 ACL
-39 LVLGSC
+39 LALCAC
-45 QKASVRRQ
+45 QKSEPQQQR
-53 AGDKDEEHGLVVA
+53 DKDEEHGLIVA

-124 RQGQLW
+124 SQGRLW
-130 VATVNGVCRYTN
+130 VATVNGVCRYTAM
-142 KDCFER
+142 DCFER

-195 VGQAWGDF
+195 VGQSWGDF
-203 FIDAADNIL
+203 FIDATDDIL
-212 IAGPENLLVYDG
+212 ITGPENIQIYAGD
-224 NTFKL
+224 TFKQRT
-229 LSEVRHAEGA
+229 VVKHAESA
-239 GFYYFEMLTNGL
+239 GFYFFDMLKNGL

-261 VFDTKSRQ
+261 VFDTKARQ
-269 IVPLDEDVRRR
+269 VVPLGEEIERR
-280 LLDHG
+280 LLAHG

-311 NLLTKTLRGQGDA
+311 NLLTKTLRGEGDV

-354 LFADYYYKEKFGGN
+354 LFVDYYYKEKFGGN
-368 DSYLNRVIQNSSV
+368 DSYLNRVIENSSV
-381 MAVAMDK
+381 MAVVMDM
-388 QQNLWI
+388 QENLWI
-394 STMSKGVFV
+394 STMSKGMFV

-411 EEVVIEGLPAGELGN
+411 EQVVIEGLPAGEMRN
-426 TINHIFC
+426 SINHIFC
-433 DRDGELW
+433 DRDGGLW
-440 LSSSNIVMKCRYDGH
+440 LSTANMVMKARYDGQ

-463 PVPMAMDIEQTDD
+463 PVPMAMDFEQTDD

-490 FHPGSSEP
+490 FRPGSSEP

-517 SDGQLLISAF
+517 SNGQLLISAF
-527 YQNITRM
+527 YQNITQM
-534 NPQTGKLTQME
+534 NPLSGKLTQME

-561 DMHQDKHGNV
+561 DMHQDKQGNV

-593 PGLSCSDVA
+593 AGLSCSDVA

-610 NLWISTMKGLNRLDV
+610 NLWISTMKGLNRLDA

-638 LAGDEFTDRASCQ
+638 LAGDEFMDRASCQ

-657 VFGGTDGIT
+657 VFGGTEGIT
-666 MFDPANIDTL
+666 MFDPADIDTL
-676 TTIPLRFSDL
+676 RSIPLRFCDL
-686 KIHNR
+686 KIHNQ
-691 LVRPQK
+691 LVRPTK
-697 GGPIEMVL
+697 DGSIKAML
-705 DSCREIRLEHSENSI
+705 DSCREIRLEHSQNSI

-743 FDNEWIDAGSSHSAS
+743 FDSEWIDAGSSHSAS

-763 SGHYTFR
+763 SGRYTFR

-785 RTIRVV
+785 RTMSVV
-791 VASPPAWSWWAWLI
+791 VESAPAWSWWAWLI
-805 YLVLGGLLAGYLYQ
+805 YLVLGGLLAAYLYQ

-887 SIAQRSIQR
+887 SIAQRSIRR

-939 REKGL
+939 KEKGL
-944 TLFRHGMEDKLMAW
+944 TLNRFGMEDSLMAW

-989 DTSPT
+989 DTSP
-994 LPRGE
+994 
-999 KTSTTPSKGEKT
+999 SPSKGGECLAG
-1011 SLSTRPSPL
+1011 SDPGRPSSPL
-1020 LQEGSGE
+1020 GRSGG
-1027 VIKISI
+1027 VCITI

-1080 HHGSLTAGNREDGT
+1080 HHGSLTAGNREEGT
-1094 GAVFTLIYPMTEQ
+1094 GAVFTLIYPMAEQ

-1112 ERKPLYEETGK
+1112 ERKPLD
-1123 LGDNTN
+1123 GDGVADFRIIDT
-1129 STMSYVLDSTRSA
+1129 SKDRPQDTSLTSHSSSPTSDSDT
-1142 LPLGLSKNSLN
+1142 
-1153 TDDDNRPTILIVDDD
+1153 RPTILVVDDD

-1177 LFSQDYRLITCLDAE
+1177 LFSQDYRLITCLDAD

-1229 LRHIPVILVT
+1229 LSHIPVILVT

-1251 NVGADAYVTKPF
+1251 SVGADAYVTKPF

-1366 ELLKSGKYTVAEIAD
+1366 EFLKSGKYTVSEIAD

>member
-1 MKIYFVFLP
+1 
-10 IFIIFVPK
+10 
-18 YSVNMTH
+18 MTT
-25 SKTIASIMA
+25 KTIITAI
-34 AVACL
+34 AVLMCMPALLACQQEDRPD
-39 LVLGSC
+39 SN
-45 QKASVRRQ
+45 R
-53 AGDKDEEHGLVVA
+53 DKDEEHGLVVA

-74 QAIEEDA
+74 QCIEEDA

-104 FCTEDS
+104 FCTEDT
-110 LGLPDNNVQGLLCD
+110 LGIPDNNVQGLLCD
-124 RQGQLW
+124 KQGQLW
-130 VATVNGVCRYTN
+130 VATVNGVCRYTKQDN
-142 KDCFER
+142 FER
-148 IPMQTGN
+148 IPMQTSN
-155 RNARKLLMNSKGRIF
+155 RNARKLLMDSKGRVM
-170 VYNGTEVLIYDELHN
+170 VYNGGEVLIYDENHH
-185 IFLPRINRTM
+185 IFLPRISRQLTN
-195 VGQAWGDF
+195 QSWGDC
-203 FIDAADNIL
+203 FINATDDILLVGPENIL
-212 IAGPENLLVYDG
+212 IYGG
-224 NTFKL
+224 NDFKQRIEMNHPKG
-229 LSEVRHAEGA
+229 S
-239 GFYYFEMLTNGL
+239 GFYYFAMLENGL
-251 LLSSGNGTLL
+251 LLSSGNGTLML
-261 VFDTKSRQ
+261 FDTKARQ
-269 IVPLDEDVRRR
+269 EVPLSTEMQTR
-280 LLDHG
+280 LLANG
-285 SVVQAACLLENNTIL
+285 SAVQAACLLENNTIL
-300 LSTSKNGLFEM
+300 LNTSKNGLFEL
-311 NLLTKTLRGQGDA
+311 NLLAHTLYGEGDA
-324 GFTVPVPDAY
+324 GITIPVPDAY
-334 VTKIFQ
+334 VTQIFQ
-340 DSRKNV
+340 DSRKNI

-354 LFADYYYKEKFGGN
+354 LFADYYYKEKFGGSDN
-368 DSYLNRVIQNSSV
+368 YLNRVIENSSV
-381 MAVAMDK
+381 FAVAMDK
-388 QQNLWI
+388 QDNLWI
-394 STMSKGVFV
+394 STLLKGVFV
-403 YHCDSQKA
+403 YHSATQKA
-411 EEVVIEGLPAGELGN
+411 EQIMIEGLPAGETKN
-426 TINHIFC
+426 AVNHIFC
-433 DRDGELW
+433 DRDGLLW
-440 LSSSNIVMKCRYDGH
+440 LSTANFVMKCRYDGT
-455 RLSILGQW
+455 RLHILGQW
-463 PVPMAMDIEQTDD
+463 PVPMAMDFEQTDD
-476 GTVWVASSTTYIFG
+476 GTIWVSTASTYILG
-490 FHPGSSEP
+490 FHPDSNEP
-498 EAKQA
+498 EPKQA

-517 SDGQLLISAF
+517 KNGQMLISAF
-527 YQNITRM
+527 YQNILQM
-534 NPQTGKLTQME
+534 DAKTGKLTQLE
-545 IPSMQKCIR
+545 IPDMQRCIR

-561 DMHQDKHGNV
+561 DMHEDSNGNV

-581 RYNPKTNEMTRI
+581 RYSPKTKTMTRI
-593 PGLSCSDVA
+593 GGLSCSDVA

-610 NLWISTMKGLNRLDV
+610 NLWISTMKGLNRLDT

-666 MFDPANIDTL
+666 MFNPADIDTL
-676 TTIPLRFSDL
+676 RDMPLKFSDL
-686 KIHNR
+686 KIHNQ
-691 LVRPQK
+691 LVRPAE
-697 GGPIEMVL
+697 GGPIEAML
-705 DSCREIRLEHSENSI
+705 DSCQEIRLRHDQNSF

-743 FDNEWIDAGSSHSAS
+743 FDSEWIDAGNSHTAS

-775 SANDESVSDE
+775 SASDEAGSDE
-785 RTIRVV
+785 RTVKVV
-791 VASPPAWSWWAWLI
+791 VAPAPAFSWWAWLI
-805 YLVLGGLLAGYLYQ
+805 YLVLGGLLATYLYH
-819 NARRVVKAHRAARQA
+819 NARRLVRARRAARQA

-876 ASLDGEERNLL
+876 GSLYGEERSLL

-916 LSVEQIDV
+916 LSVEQLDV
-924 VEAMNNIC
+924 VKAMNDIL
-932 DTFEFNM
+932 DTFEFNAK
-939 REKGL
+939 EKGI
-944 TLFRHGMEDKLMAW
+944 TIHRYGMEDKLQVW

-977 FTPRGGHIDVTL
+977 FTPRDGHIDVSL
-989 DTSPT
+989 DTADDT
-994 LPRGE
+994 V
-999 KTSTTPSKGEKT
+999 KVT
-1011 SLSTRPSPL
+1011 
-1020 LQEGSGE
+1020 
-1027 VIKISI
+1027 V

-1038 GIPEEQKENIFKRYY
+1038 GIPEEQQENIFKRYY

-1080 HHGSLTAGNREDGT
+1080 HHGSLTAGNRKEGT

-1107 AYTEQ
+1107 AYTAE
-1112 ERKPLYEETGK
+1112 ERRPLE
-1123 LGDNTN
+1123 GDGVADYRIIDMPVSPQTN
-1129 STMSYVLDSTRSA
+1129 RQPQQSE
-1142 LPLGLSKNSLN
+1142 
-1153 TDDDNRPTILIVDDD
+1153 DDRPTILVVDDD
-1168 TEIINYMRI
+1168 TEIINYMRL
-1177 LFSQDYRLITCLDAE
+1177 LFSQDYRLITCLDAD

-1206 LSDVAMPGKDGY
+1206 LSDVMMPGKDGY

-1229 LRHIPVILVT
+1229 LSHIPVILVT

-1287 KATTM
+1287 NATTT
-1292 EDESVEEALSEQ
+1292 EEEGVENALSEQ

-1353 SSFFRTYKLNRAA
+1353 SNFFRTYKLNRAA
-1366 ELLKSGKYTVAEIAD
+1366 ELLKSGRYTIAEIAD

-1400 VTPTEYKG
+1400 VTPSDYKG